1 MLVLNVGGVSC
12 KQVAFHQG
20 DTDAQEEQ
28 QYGDWTR
35 NGPPEVWISQ
45 RNKEIQSPPEEHFTK
60 VVWMARSR
68 PQSRWNRLL
77 CRSWLAQ
84 KPPHLQICC
93 PFDDH
98 GSQRHQ
104 RSHAIQPAQV
114 GIAVAQGR
122 PQCQASQKDQ
132 ESGHQVNPKKANRP
146 IKETCLFTDILV
158 APIFVAQ
165 PTPLG
170 SPAGCQTDRPQTE
183 VPEDE
188 EMARVGEPII

>member
-1 MLVLNVGGVSC
+1 MTSSSFPGLDDR
-12 KQVAFHQG
+12 A
-20 DTDAQEEQ
+20 
-28 QYGDWTR
+28 
-35 NGPPEVWISQ
+35 SQ
-45 RNKEIQSPPEEHFTK
+45 TSFSSSPPRPKKEYK
-60 VVWMARSR
+60 SVVPLW
-68 PQSRWNRLL
+68 
-77 CRSWLAQ
+77 RSWFA
-84 KPPHLQICC
+84 KNPPHLQICC

-122 PQCQASQKDQ
+122 PQCQASQKYQ

-170 SPAGCQTDRPQTE
+170 SPVGCQTDRPQPHD
-183 VPEDE
+183 PE
-188 EMARVGEPII
+188 